1 MLTNFS
7 GTYSDKWG
15 PPHIAAARASLEPSV
30 TTANEDLIRTY
41 HRSLSCQGVW
51 TYEEGSKEIWVVAPR
66 IVDVQETHTAG
77 HEIHFLP
84 DSNNPRTT
92 HEATIGS
99 LHNNPMPQDLK
110 PHDIDGRAVAMAYP
124 WVTFQPLLQEQKG
137 RTLSQQA
144 SAATNLQHFMIFK
157 PLYIATGYS
166 NTIISERRR
175 TPQAIPRSRG
185 AFLLP
190 QEIRDSEILSEVPGE
205 TTAPGTFPNRQRNSR
220 ELRRSFSSHE

>member
-7 GTYSDKWG
+7 GTHSDKWG

-30 TTANEDLIRTY
+30 TTANEGLIRTY

-51 TYEEGSKEIWVVAPR
+51 TYEEGSKKIWVVAPR
-66 IVDVQETHTAG
+66 MVDVQETHAAG
-77 HEIHFLP
+77 REIHFLP
-84 DSNNPRTT
+84 NSINPRTT

-99 LHNNPMPQDLK
+99 LHNNPVPQDLK

-124 WVTFQPLLQEQKG
+124 WVTFQPLLQEQNG

-157 PLYIATGYS
+157 PLYIATRYS
-166 NTIISERRR
+166 KTIISERRR
-175 TPQAIPRSRG
+175 TPQAIPAAAR
-185 AFLLP
+185 
-190 QEIRDSEILSEVPGE
+190 
-205 TTAPGTFPNRQRNSR
+205 NQR
-220 ELRRSFSSHE
+220 LRNTL